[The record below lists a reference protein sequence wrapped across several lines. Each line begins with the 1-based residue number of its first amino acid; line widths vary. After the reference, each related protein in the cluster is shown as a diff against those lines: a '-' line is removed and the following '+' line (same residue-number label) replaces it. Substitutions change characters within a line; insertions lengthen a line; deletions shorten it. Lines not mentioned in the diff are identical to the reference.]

1 MQKGN
6 SFTEYVKN
14 TFDNQFWDA
23 AGEYIENDWEPQW
36 EHKRLHKIGANEIE
50 DVKVVH
56 VWAIDKPGMQI
67 KFDVL
72 IRIELTI
79 YEGDYHYDNSD
90 SEVPMIIA
98 HCEGDLDKNLEDFR
112 ITSVEPYSGCYRK
125 KEQNE
130 LDDSLV
136 LVMGKD
142 DLDRYAES
150 FLQQYYPEA
159 LLKPCKIDPIKLAA
173 NLGLTIIKSKITAD
187 GSIFGRCFFEDCVT
201 EIYDEETK
209 TFVRK
214 AIKAGTIIV
223 DPNVAFMRTIGSFN
237 NTVVHECVHWA
248 FHKKAFAL
256 ARLYDENLSNV
267 SCEISGGVPGH
278 TMGAVDWMEWQAN
291 ALAPRIQMPAS
302 MFKLQ
307 ADRLVSQYR
316 RIKEGYDVID
326 LIEPMINQLA
336 DEFGVSK
343 IAAKIRLIDVGYD
356 EAQGAMVYVD
366 EHYVRPYR
374 TGVRNWLRTD
384 QTFTISS
391 QDVTIQI
398 LTNAELR
405 IGAMN
410 GLYQLVENHVVYNSP
425 VFIRSDES
433 GKLMLTHYARNHM
446 EECCLPFDLTLK
458 GKYGEHYK
466 TECFLNLDPGVPVK
480 YTISYKDTSRVL
492 KPEKIDYLK
501 NELLKDEQ
509 DFCKTLSPSFKFGEN
524 LEKGMHWCEDMQYKY
539 ALIVD
544 YWAKRDK
551 IEEMHSRLSY
561 KEIAIKMKIN
571 KKLDVDKNELKD
583 RTGFD
588 PDTIGRYF
596 KGTRDSKQSLI
607 LLCMVMH
614 LPPKATLSILEGA
627 GYNVINTGSDDD
639 YCYFTVITV
648 LYRNSLEEINAYL
661 EANNVKPLRH
671 EVK

>member
-56 VWAIDKPGMQI
+56 VWAIDGPGMEI

-159 LLKPCKIDPIKLAA
+159 LLKPCKIDPIKLAS
-173 NLGLTIIKSKITAD
+173 NLGLTIIESKITAD
-187 GSIFGRCFFEDCVT
+187 GSIFGRCFFQDCDT

-209 TFVRK
+209 TFVK
-214 AIKAGTIIV
+214 KEVKAGTIIV
-223 DPNVAFMRTIGSFN
+223 DPDVAFMRNIGSFN

-248 FHKKAFAL
+248 FHRKAFAL
-256 ARLYDENLSNV
+256 ARLYDGNLSNV

-278 TMGAVDWMEWQAN
+278 SMGAVDWMEWQAN

-302 MFKLQ
+302 MFKLR

-326 LIEPMINQLA
+326 LIEPMIKTLA
-336 DEFGVSK
+336 GEFGVSCQ
-343 IAAKIRLIDVGYD
+343 AAKIRLIDVGYD
-356 EAQGAMVYVD
+356 EAQSAFQYVD
-366 EHYVRPYR
+366 GHYVKPHKTWIRGLLKPE
-374 TGVRNWLRTD
+374 
-384 QTFTISS
+384 QTFTIGI
-391 QDVTIQI
+391 QDASLQLFSNID
-398 LTNAELR
+398 LRNEAEK
-405 IGAMN
+405 
-410 GLYQLVENHVVYNSP
+410 GLFQFVDNHVVLNSP
-425 VFIRSDES
+425 VFIGKDES
-433 GKLMLTHYARNHM
+433 GKACLTHYALTHM
-446 EECCLPFDLTLK
+446 EECCLVFEMAVS
-458 GKYGEHYK
+458 GEYRARYK
-466 TECFLNLDPGVPVK
+466 KECFLNRDHESPCSFSIGFDRK
-480 YTISYKDTSRVL
+480 YSNSNFEKQKKITKERMQDEMEFCDILENSNEKLLERGKTWCEEMYYKDAVVRSN
-492 KPEKIDYLK
+492 KITES
-501 NELLKDEQ
+501 ELIKERRT
-509 DFCKTLSPSFKFGEN
+509 KTYR
-524 LEKGMHWCEDMQYKY
+524 Q
-539 ALIVD
+539 I
-544 YWAKRDK
+544 AKERHIDTDDD
-551 IEEMHSRLSY
+551 LTVNNN
-561 KEIAIKMKIN
+561 EIAI
-571 KKLDVDKNELKD
+571 
-583 RTGFD
+583 RTGLN
-588 PDTIGRYF
+588 PETVGRCISGKTTNRDT
-596 KGTRDSKQSLI
+596 LI
-607 LLCMVMH
+607 LICLALH
-614 LPPKATLSILEGA
+614 LPPDASNKVLKNAGITLRSNDLDE
-627 GYNVINTGSDDD
+627 
-639 YCYFTVITV
+639 YCYNKALTV
-648 LYRNSLEEINAYL
+648 LYGNTVEEINREIVL
-661 EANNVKPLRH
+661 MGGKPLMKER
-671 EVK
+671 